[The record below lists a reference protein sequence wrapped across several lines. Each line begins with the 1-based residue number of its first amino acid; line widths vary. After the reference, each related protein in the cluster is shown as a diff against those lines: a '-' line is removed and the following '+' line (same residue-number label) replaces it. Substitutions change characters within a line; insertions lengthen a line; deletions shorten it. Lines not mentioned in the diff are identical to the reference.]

1 MKSCRLN
8 INVIF
13 CAMTC
18 ALILA
23 LCGCKT
29 TEEKKAAKEKTLISL
44 HLETNPDG
52 TPRNGKVPV
61 YRSRPEMINVMKEPF
76 LANQNIL
83 NASVVDLEGGFGI
96 LLQFDDHGTRVLEM
110 YTGRFRGKRIAVNCA
125 FPELRWLAAPR
136 ITSTVKNGAFI
147 FTPDA
152 TREETER
159 IVRGINNTAK
169 DARKNNL
176 L

>member
-8 INVIF
+8 INAFF
-13 CAMTC
+13 CAALC
-18 ALILA
+18 ALILT
-23 LCGCKT
+23 LCGCQT

-52 TPRNGKVPV
+52 TPRTSRVPV
-61 YRSRPEMINVMKEPF
+61 YRLRPEMITVMKEPF

-83 NASVVDLEGGFGI
+83 KASVVDLEGGFGI
-96 LLQFDDHGTRVLEM
+96 YLQFDDHGTRILEM
-110 YTGRFRGKRIAVNCA
+110 YTGRFRGKRIAVNSA
-125 FPELRWLAAPR
+125 FPELRCLAAPR
-136 ITSTVKNGAFI
+136 ITSTIKNGSFI

-152 TREETER
+152 TRDETER
-159 IVRGINNTAK
+159 IVRGINNAAK